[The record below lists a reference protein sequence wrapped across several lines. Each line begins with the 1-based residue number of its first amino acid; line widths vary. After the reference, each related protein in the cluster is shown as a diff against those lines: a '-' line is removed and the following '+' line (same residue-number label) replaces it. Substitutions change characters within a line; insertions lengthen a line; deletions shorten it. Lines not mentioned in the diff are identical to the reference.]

1 MDCKKD
7 VPKPMIGLLPIYNE
21 LLRPILDNVDYEY
34 KFGIAPKVRTDHKGP
49 KFIPYPNRSGTGFE
63 GYTLFIKGRWSI
75 TVYNKLLENSQ
86 YNRNALKKNA
96 YDNFYQDEEFITRV
110 EIELDGE
117 ENNRYITEK
126 YRNMFEEKKETET
139 FILGE
144 VLKRFYSKRRVY
156 LIESPK
162 DLKKRNNKLK
172 EEPRWKE
179 FFNPKDEKIILT
191 KAEKVRQVKKSD
203 KLMAKRYLK
212 TSIKKFISE
221 KTNKKEML
229 EIFDE
234 LEIEMRKEAEEMDNT
249 IDKTREG
256 LELGNDNEANGES
269 DSDSI
274 PSPPDGA

>member
-1 MDCKKD
+1 M
-7 VPKPMIGLLPIYNE
+7 Y
-21 LLRPILDNVDYEY
+21 
-34 KFGIAPKVRTDHKGP
+34 
-49 KFIPYPNRSGTGFE
+49 
-63 GYTLFIKGRWSI
+63 
-75 TVYNKLLENSQ
+75 
-86 YNRNALKKNA
+86 
-96 YDNFYQDEEFITRV
+96 FYQDEEFITRV